1 MRWAEA
7 SSPGLRHPH
16 PGIQALLGRRPE
28 IRGMLVAG
36 ASEPGRQGDASCWL
50 QERPKGQVC
59 LPWAVPG
66 GRLASS
72 PHLFPKCLAS
82 SFPCTTS
89 PWT

>member
-1 MRWAEA
+1 MKWAEA
-7 SSPGLRHPH
+7 SSPGLRRPH

-36 ASEPGRQGDASCWL
+36 ASEPGRQVGCFLLL
-50 QERPKGQVC
+50 QERLKGQVC
-59 LPWAVPG
+59 ALGCA
-66 GRLASS
+66 RRKASS
-72 PHLFPKCLAS
+72 SRHPFPKLLAS